1 MIPECDSISA
11 SVPVTRVLSCP
22 VIMERGVIWREGFT
36 FITWLPVVDQQ
47 EGRKAGRQEGPYLY
61 MSAAEIIL
69 MQTGEHLHAAWRC

>member
-47 EGRKAGRQEGPYLY
+47 EGRKAGRTLFVDVC
-61 MSAAEIIL
+61 SRNITHAE
-69 MQTGEHLHAAWRC
+69 W